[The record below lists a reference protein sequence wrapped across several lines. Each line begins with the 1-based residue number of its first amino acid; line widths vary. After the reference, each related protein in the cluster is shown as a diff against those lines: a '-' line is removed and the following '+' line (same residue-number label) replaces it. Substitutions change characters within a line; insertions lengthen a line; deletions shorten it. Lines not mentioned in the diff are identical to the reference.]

1 MTAAKWSKADDAKLA
16 ELFRKGTRNHGIS
29 TKDLSAKYIHKVIK
43 DHFPDREFKNFSVL
57 FRRKAR
63 AWNLNQT
70 LQGQRRKCAAMVP
83 ATLSL
88 FCVTNV
94 HFDCVRR

>member
-43 DHFPDREFKNFSVL
+43 DHFPEREFKNFSVL

-70 LQGQRRKCAAMVP
+70 LQGQRRKYAVI
-83 ATLSL
+83 ATTGLCP
-88 FCVTNV
+88 FRVTHENF
-94 HFDCVRR
+94 HCI